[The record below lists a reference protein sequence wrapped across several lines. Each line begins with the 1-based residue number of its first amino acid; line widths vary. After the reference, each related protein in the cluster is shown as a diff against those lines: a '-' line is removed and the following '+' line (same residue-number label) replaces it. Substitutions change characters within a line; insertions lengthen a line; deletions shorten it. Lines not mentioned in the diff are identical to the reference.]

1 MRYIPG
7 RIPVILAVSNL
18 FFTCAV
24 SVDLTIATLV
34 GYQLAPSGELATIPF
49 ALITVAGAFSSM
61 FAAGMIGRGKEKLAF
76 ILGSLCGTVGGLL
89 SFLAVLK
96 GSFLLF
102 CTGCFLVG
110 IYQAFS
116 QYYRLVAA
124 DHSPPEVKAQ
134 SISLVMIGGVVAAIL
149 GPLLTII
156 ARDIPGLPRFA
167 GVYLVVA
174 GLGILSALNLAL
186 FLDRSGSYS
195 PSPETRAIQGESP
208 TCRELMNRPDYRT
221 AWFHLVIGSFVML
234 FLMTAA
240 PLSVTHHHSMN
251 DGALVIQLHLLGM
264 YVPSLFT
271 GLLIRKLGLTV
282 LLYAGIALN
291 LAAIAVNLTG
301 ETMLAYSLSLL
312 LVGVGWNFMFVG
324 GSTLLSLSYW
334 DNERKKA
341 QGLAETSRFVFSA
354 IATSGAGVIL
364 ALLGWKLL
372 GLMMI
377 PVLLVCLVSTWQYSL
392 AMRKAN
398 GTASRPAEDG
408 S

>member
-291 LAAIAVNLTG
+291 LTAIAVNLSG

-324 GSTLLSLSYW
+324 GSTLLSLSYR

-354 IATSGAGVIL
+354 IATSGAGMIL
-364 ALLGWKLL
+364 AFLGWKLL

-377 PVLLVCLVSTWQYSL
+377 PVLLICLVSTWQYSL
-392 AMRKAN
+392 AMRREG
-398 GTASRPAEDG
+398 GTASRPAGDG

>member
-76 ILGSLCGTVGGLL
+76 IVGSLCGTVGGLL

-208 TCRELMNRPDYRT
+208 TYRELMNRPDYRT

-291 LAAIAVNLTG
+291 LTAIAVNLSG

-324 GSTLLSLSYW
+324 GSTLLSLSYR

-377 PVLLVCLVSTWQYSL
+377 PVLLICLVSTWQYSL
-392 AMRKAN
+392 AMRREG
-398 GTASRPAEDG
+398 GTASRPAGDG

>member
-195 PSPETRAIQGESP
+195 PSPETRAIQSESP
-208 TCRELMNRPDYRT
+208 TYRELMNRPDYRT

-291 LAAIAVNLTG
+291 LTAIAVNLSG

-324 GSTLLSLSYW
+324 GSTLLSLSYR

-377 PVLLVCLVSTWQYSL
+377 PVLLISLVSTWQYSL
-392 AMRKAN
+392 AMKREG
-398 GTASRPAEDG
+398 GTASRPAGDG

>member
-61 FAAGMIGRGKEKLAF
+61 FAAGMIGRGKEKIAF

-291 LAAIAVNLTG
+291 LTAIAVNLSG

-324 GSTLLSLSYW
+324 GSTLLSLSYR

-354 IATSGAGVIL
+354 IATSGAGMIL
-364 ALLGWKLL
+364 AFLGWKLL

-377 PVLLVCLVSTWQYSL
+377 PVLLICLVSTWQYSL
-392 AMRKAN
+392 AMRREG
-398 GTASRPAEDG
+398 GTASRPAGDG